1 MALPDGIEGVK
12 ATLKIMSALVKSGKA
27 SGVVRQKALALT
39 QGLRQ
44 KDRIGEIRALWS
56 FVKNNIR
63 YVRDIN
69 GVETIHTP
77 EQILRQ
83 EAGDCDDKA
92 LLLCALLES
101 IGHPTAFWAIGTT
114 PGKLSHVL
122 ALTRMG
128 PAGKWMPLE
137 TTENVEF
144 GWTPPIVRAQMKWF
158 N

>member
-1 MALPDGIEGVK
+1 MK
-12 ATLKIMSALVKSGKA
+12 QTLKLMSLLTKSGKK
-27 SGVVRQKALALT
+27 SQVIRQRALDLT

-69 GVETIHTP
+69 NVETVQTP
-77 EQILRQ
+77 EQTLRQ
-83 EAGDCDDKA
+83 ASGDCDDKS
-92 LLLCALLES
+92 LLLAALLES

-114 PGKLSHVL
+114 PGKFQHVL
-122 ALTRMG
+122 VKTRIG
-128 PAGKWMPLE
+128 EKSWLPLE

-144 GWTPPIVRAQMKWF
+144 GWMPPVVKAQMMF
-158 N
+158 YN